1 DSPFDLEAYSD
12 SDYAGENLD
21 RKSRTGG
28 CQFLGRRLISW
39 QCKKQT
45 IVTSSTTEAEYV
57 AAAHYC
63 GQMSLS
69 VAEFSLYC
77 WVKLCT
83 ASTIVDAAELRKV
96 TPLFDS
102 VLVKIQAPDGE
113 AHIEQMLPSPSTYQ
127 RKHRKTHKPRK
138 AKKVIEL
145 LQTSVPLDIRADEAL
160 RNHIGGVDAQTR
172 FKPASKRLSDPP
184 LLIGHTV
191 GSEEDRMEKETDL
204 TNFVPPTPH
213 DSPLSGGHAPGSD
226 EGRPNLLELM
236 NICAK
241 LSNKVLALEEAKTT
255 QDKVTARL
263 KLRVRRLEKRRKERT
278 SQPMKRRL
286 FTGRV
291 KTSTDKSLGADASKQ
306 GRNDDQT
313 QELNLTNRADTEVI
327 VEDKGSGEKDSAP
340 KQKSSKKQ
348 KMMQEQELAKSDEE
362 ESADYEQENE
372 ELRMWPT
379 VVLDKE
385 ETVDPEILSTKYL
398 IVDWESQ
405 ILENVDM
412 KDKHVYKIIR
422 ANGNTSYDKSISSML
437 RKFDRQDEDLGK
449 HQPTADIRI
458 FVGYAPS
465 RKGTVPTP
473 NLLTPRQIS
482 SGLVPNPVPTTPY
495 VPLSNK
501 DLEILFQP
509 MFDEYLGP
517 PYAERLVSP
526 AQAVQAPVTSAGTP
540 SSTTIDQ
547 DAPSPSIS
555 PSSLALQSHSLHQGV
570 VAKST
575 FMEDHLVASVDNNPF
590 VNVFALEPNS
600 EASSSRDEGIDF
612 EESFAPVARI
622 EAIRIFIANAASKN
636 MTICH
641 MDVKTV
647 FLNGEL
653 KEEVYVSQLEG
664 FVDPD
669 HPTHVYRLKKALC
682 GLKQASRA
690 WYDTL
695 SRFLLENKFSKDQ
708 VEKGVVELYFV
719 TTDYQLADIFT
730 KALPRERFEFLLP
743 RLDTMADVNVTAP
756 ANQAPT
762 MAPPIRTD
770 DQILPHIRWVP
781 IGKRNCY
788 FDVEKPQSNPIYKIA

>member
-83 ASTIVDAAELRKV
+83 ASTIVDAAELKDNAEFHQIVDFLSICSINYGLTVVVISESSVRSDLLFNDEDGKV

-653 KEEVYVSQLEG
+653 KEEVYV
-664 FVDPD
+664 
-669 HPTHVYRLKKALC
+669 
-682 GLKQASRA
+682 
-690 WYDTL
+690 
-695 SRFLLENKFSKDQ
+695 NQ

-743 RLDTMADVNVTAP
+743 RLGMKSMSLTT
-756 ANQAPT
+756 
-762 MAPPIRTD
+762 
-770 DQILPHIRWVP
+770 L
-781 IGKRNCY
+781 KRLQ
-788 FDVEKPQSNPIYKIA
+788 EEEGE